1 METTF
6 TISLPE
12 SVLQSMNIDAN
23 EIISDM
29 RKEYGFKLYKTGK
42 LTLIQA
48 AELCGV
54 SLYEFVS
61 LLTLSAIPVIDY
73 ASDDLENEL
82 KQLSDKML

>member
-12 SVLQSMNIDAN
+12 SVLQTMNLNAS

-29 RKEYGFKLYKTGK
+29 RKEYGVKLYKTGK
-42 LTLIQA
+42 LTLVQA

-61 LLTLSAIPVIDY
+61 LLTLSAVPVIDY
-73 ASDDLENEL
+73 GVEDLENEL
-82 KQLSDKML
+82 NCISDKML